1 VEKTIM
7 SVMIRENFLEILQE
21 QRERLHG
28 FDLQL
33 RPLAESGDLDAIFSE
48 FALQRASISQIV
60 KVYSFQLNHEQLIE
74 LHSQMIEELENHLSA
89 VIKSFIENRIQ
100 SITELAEQDPLTT
113 LLNRSAFD
121 RRLSDEVERAR
132 RYHRE
137 LSVALLDVDRFK
149 SVNDRF
155 GHPVGD
161 QVLLQ
166 VASILQSS
174 LRQSDATFR
183 YGGDEFAAVC
193 PETSGDDMHKLL
205 YRIEVRFKEYCVA
218 AHTDPLT
225 GISWG
230 VASLPTDAM
239 EAGELVRIADRRLYD
254 CKKEHHRLLTSIGD
268 QREAKRAKIYKKG
281 KKSGIFCLLL

>member
-1 VEKTIM
+1 VEETIM

-21 QRERLHG
+21 QRERLQR
-28 FDLQL
+28 FDF
-33 RPLAESGDLDAIFSE
+33 RPQSLADSGDLDAIFGE
-48 FALQRASISQIV
+48 FALQRASIAKSV
-60 KVYSFQLNHEQLIE
+60 NVYSSQLNHEQLIE
-74 LHSQMIEELENHLSA
+74 LHSQMIGELEQRLSIA
-89 VIKSFIENRIQ
+89 IKSFIENRIQ
-100 SITELAEQDPLTT
+100 SITARAEQDPLTG

-137 LSVALLDVDRFK
+137 LSVALLDVDHFK

-193 PETSGDDMHKLL
+193 PETSGDDMDNLL
-205 YRIEVRFKEYCVA
+205 WRIEVRFKEYCA
-218 AHTDPLT
+218 AADIDPVT

-230 VASLPTDAM
+230 VASLPADAV
-239 EAGELVRIADRRLYD
+239 EAAELIRIADKRLYD
-254 CKKEHHRLLTSIGD
+254 CKKEHHRLLTPVGN
-268 QREAKRAKIYKKG
+268 Q
-281 KKSGIFCLLL
+281 

>member
-1 VEKTIM
+1 M
-7 SVMIRENFLEILQE
+7 SVLTSENFQEIWQE
-21 QRERLHG
+21 QRERLQML
-28 FDLQL
+28 DL
-33 RPLAESGDLDAIFSE
+33 RSLAGSDDLDAILSE
-48 FALQRASISQIV
+48 FARQRAFIAKSVRI
-60 KVYSFQLNHEQLIE
+60 YSSRLNHEQLIE
-74 LHSQMIEELENHLSA
+74 LHSRLIEELENHLSA

-100 SITELAEQDPLTT
+100 SITERAEQDPLTT

-132 RYHRE
+132 RYHRD

-166 VASILQSS
+166 VAHILQSS

-193 PETSGDDMHKLL
+193 PETSWDEMDNLL
-205 YRIEVRFKEYCVA
+205 YRIEVRFKEYCAA
-218 AHTDPLT
+218 AHIDPLT

-230 VASLPTDAM
+230 VASLPADAM
-239 EAGELVRIADRRLYD
+239 EAGELIRIADKRLYD
-254 CKKEHHRLLTSIGD
+254 CKKEHHRLLTSVGD
-268 QREAKRAKIYKKG
+268 
-281 KKSGIFCLLL
+281 